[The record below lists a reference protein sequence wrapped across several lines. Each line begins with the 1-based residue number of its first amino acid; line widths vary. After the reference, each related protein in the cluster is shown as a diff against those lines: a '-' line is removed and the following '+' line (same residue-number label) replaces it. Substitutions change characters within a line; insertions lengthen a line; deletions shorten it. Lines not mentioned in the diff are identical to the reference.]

1 MVNLLMGAKMEPMGS
16 VDSSSPLGYVKLELD
31 HEKDDD
37 DKVEVKIE
45 MLGDLFGDSFGCSV
59 SSMLGEGKDHELLLS
74 SDPLNFGPPSLY
86 SGSSGELDSHTSI
99 TTIKVPLHT
108 EMDDGNYP
116 PVLSIPGSFS
126 SLSPS
131 HGLHISI
138 SPISQGAD
146 TTSLV
151 SPETPRSTASSSSSQ
166 KKTVFTAKGLL
177 FCHHSSLF
185 VK

>member
-1 MVNLLMGAKMEPMGS
+1 MVNSLMGAKMEPMGS
-16 VDSSSPLGYVKLELD
+16 VDSSFPLGYVQLD
-31 HEKDDD
+31 
-37 DKVEVKIE
+37 VEMKIE

-59 SSMLGEGKDHELLLS
+59 SSMLGEGTVGKDPELLLS

>member
-1 MVNLLMGAKMEPMGS
+1 MVNPLMGAKMEPLGS
-16 VDSSSPLGYVKLELD
+16 VDSSSPPGYVKLELD
-31 HEKDDD
+31 QEKDDE

-74 SDPLNFGPPSLY
+74 SDPLNFGPPSIY
-86 SGSSGELDSHTSI
+86 SGSSGELDSNTTL

-108 EMDDGNYP
+108 EMGDGNYP

-151 SPETPRSTASSSSSQ
+151 SPETPRSTSSSSSSQ
-166 KKTVFTAKGLL
+166 KKTVFTAKGRI
-177 FCHHSSLF
+177 C
-185 VK
+185 